1 MISFL
6 KKKPSIF
13 QVLDN
18 GMPADCYHHAVSE
31 LLTNSKFKTYPE
43 AEAYARQWLGGIYS
57 ESVFKSLKINIP
69 VENYNA
75 TGDSFEI
82 REIRQ

>member
-31 LLTNSKFKTYPE
+31 
-43 AEAYARQWLGGIYS
+43 WLGGIYS